1 MLSKMSEKI
10 NLVKKLPITGTIAII
25 FCLAGLISLLLL
37 PFGVT
42 LFNFDIDFVGGTT
55 MQYNMHVEMNKTEMD
70 KIAKLVEDATGQPV
84 SSIQKAGDENKE
96 VIIKTKSLDTEQRDK
111 VFEALKAEYNLQ
123 DGTGKDESGNA
134 IPTDV
139 LSVDNVDP
147 VMGADL
153 RNSAILAAFIAI
165 ILMLIYISIR
175 FDFRSG
181 LAAIISLAHDV
192 LVMLGAYVLLR
203 IPMNMTFIAAALT
216 ILGYSIN
223 ATIVIFDRVRENR
236 KLLRKNEFDDVVN
249 VSIWQTMTRSVN
261 TTLTTLFTIAMVAI
275 LGVASLRNFAIPLCV
290 GIVAGLY
297 SSIFLSGPFWTKF
310 YKMGKKK
317 A

>member
-1 MLSKMSEKI
+1 MYHDSTATSPLLTSDKSHFTEFNAHITTRKGNIVCQGKDNPQRAALLKLHGIYFSKMVMTPGESEMTVDGKKI
-10 NLVKKLPITGTIAII
+10 ELSVPA
-25 FCLAGLISLLLL
+25 
-37 PFGVT
+37 
-42 LFNFDIDFVGGTT
+42 
-55 MQYNMHVEMNKTEMD
+55 EM
-70 KIAKLVEDATGQPV
+70 
-84 SSIQKAGDENKE
+84 
-96 VIIKTKSLDTEQRDK
+96 
-111 VFEALKAEYNLQ
+111 
-123 DGTGKDESGNA
+123 DESGNA